1 MAQLPPPITGAIRSG
16 SSSASDRPIDRP
28 PTDHEDALFRSVSR
42 RHSGLLAWVNLPRER
57 GKSAIE
63 ESMPQSIRELIGA
76 AGRAEHGRS
85 AAFSADDS
93 HGVSKCNNRNAA
105 DSNVK
110 KGAAFAGAIL
120 LGHPVDRGLEGREVR
135 ERGRNG
141 TVRSIG
147 LWRFDRRMRRRER
160 EREREGREARRR
172 GLSSPVALGRSGE
185 RQNAGSFSPRYLDM
199 ISFYTQTIT

>member
-1 MAQLPPPITGAIRSG
+1 MSRSG
-16 SSSASDRPIDRP
+16 
-28 PTDHEDALFRSVSR
+28 
-42 RHSGLLAWVNLPRER
+42 LAWVNLPGGREGR
-57 GKSAIE
+57 GSPALRAIE

-110 KGAAFAGAIL
+110 KGAAFAGGIL
-120 LGHPVDRGLEGREVR
+120 LGHPVGRGLEGREVR
-135 ERGRNG
+135 ERGRKG

-147 LWRFDRRMRRRER
+147 LWRFDRRMRRER
-160 EREREGREARRR
+160 GREARRR

-185 RQNAGSFSPRYLDM
+185 RQNAGSFFPRDVDM
-199 ISFYTQTIT
+199 ISCQTIT

>member
-1 MAQLPPPITGAIRSG
+1 
-16 SSSASDRPIDRP
+16 
-28 PTDHEDALFRSVSR
+28 
-42 RHSGLLAWVNLPRER
+42 
-57 GKSAIE
+57 
-63 ESMPQSIRELIGA
+63 MPQSIRELIGA

-110 KGAAFAGAIL
+110 KGAAFAGGIL
-120 LGHPVDRGLEGREVR
+120 LGHPVDGGLERREVR
-135 ERGRNG
+135 ERGRKG

-147 LWRFDRRMRRRER
+147 LWRFDRRMR
-160 EREREGREARRR
+160 REGREARRR

-185 RQNAGSFSPRYLDM
+185 RQNAGSFFPRDLVM
-199 ISFYTQTIT
+199 ISCYTQTIT